1 MKNKILKCISTID
14 YFDKDFYNAIDIGVE
29 IQDFTEP
36 SLLDSGW
43 KETVEKYKESLQD
56 FSNTLS
62 IHGPFLDLKPISP
75 DRTIKEAS
83 INRYITTL
91 NIGEKLNADYI
102 VFHSQINPWINDP
115 ILKSLNNNLN
125 RKFWVEILEKV
136 EDFKGTILIENVF
149 EDDPVLLKELIDTI
163 DLPNIKV
170 CLDIGHAKLRD
181 DIEYWINVL
190 KENIEYIHL
199 HWNRGVYD
207 EHLKPSCANF
217 LYVKELLKKYEIS
230 PYIAL
235 EYDLCNRCN
244 GDGSFCIEEAI
255 EIFNE

>member
-1 MKNKILKCISTID
+1 MEAKMKNKILKCISTID

-91 NIGEKLNADYI
+91 NL
-102 VFHSQINPWINDP
+102 
-115 ILKSLNNNLN
+115 SL
-125 RKFWVEILEKV
+125 
-136 EDFKGTILIENVF
+136 
-149 EDDPVLLKELIDTI
+149 
-163 DLPNIKV
+163 
-170 CLDIGHAKLRD
+170 
-181 DIEYWINVL
+181 
-190 KENIEYIHL
+190 IH
-199 HWNRGVYD
+199 
-207 EHLKPSCANF
+207 
-217 LYVKELLKKYEIS
+217 IS
-230 PYIAL
+230 EPT
-235 EYDLCNRCN
+235 RH
-244 GDGSFCIEEAI
+244 
-255 EIFNE
+255 